1 MSLGQ
6 GEGEEGNSVWKSRAL
21 GWLQLCK
28 LPEAGSQA
36 GNPATPSL
44 GFLLEERRGPSGFS
58 GVWLG
63 SRGGAHWP
71 PAQPSGGPGGEHR
84 ALAQAPSGDT
94 GPPPHQQLLLFPEEA
109 AGRWRVVGTVRPRL
123 GPGQGLHPASLG
135 PPRP

>member
-6 GEGEEGNSVWKSRAL
+6 GEGEEGNSVWKRRAL

-28 LPEAGSQA
+28 LPEAASQA
-36 GNPATPSL
+36 GKPATLTLS
-44 GFLLEERRGPSGFS
+44 FLLEERRGHSGFS

-84 ALAQAPSGDT
+84 ALAQAPSGDPR
-94 GPPPHQQLLLFPEEA
+94 PPPHQQLLLSPGEV
-109 AGRWRVVGTVRPRL
+109 AGRWHVVGTVRLRL
-123 GPGQGLHPASLG
+123 GPSQGLHPASLG
-135 PPRP
+135 PLRP